1 MFDARILSTPFCS
14 LFFSFCILNTQL
26 KKLVL
31 DPPIYILLSLGFF
44 YISTLNISRT
54 ATPNL
59 IKHFLKEL
67 NKTFQVPNLTILNKL
82 QACNFI
88 RKETLSRFFPVNFVN
103 FFIEHL
109 RTVVSENV
117 TGKTLMINF
126 QPEMKNSI

>member
-1 MFDARILSTPFCS
+1 MFNARILSTPFCS

-88 RKETLSRFFPVNFVN
+88 RKETLSRFFPVNFAN
-103 FFIEHL
+103 FFVEHL

>member
-1 MFDARILSTPFCS
+1 MFNVRIISTPFYS
-14 LFFSFCILNTQL
+14 LFFSFCTLNTPL
-26 KKLVL
+26 EKLCSR
-31 DPPIYILLSLGFF
+31 SLNICTTLNRFF

-67 NKTFQVPNLTILNKL
+67 NKTFQVSNLTILNKL

-88 RKETLSRFFPVNFVN
+88 RKETLSRCFPVNFVN

-109 RTVVSENV
+109 WTVVSENV
-117 TGKTLMINF
+117 TGKALMINF
-126 QPEMKNSI
+126 QPGMKNSI

>member
-1 MFDARILSTPFCS
+1 MFNARILSTPFCS

-126 QPEMKNSI
+126 QPGMKNSI